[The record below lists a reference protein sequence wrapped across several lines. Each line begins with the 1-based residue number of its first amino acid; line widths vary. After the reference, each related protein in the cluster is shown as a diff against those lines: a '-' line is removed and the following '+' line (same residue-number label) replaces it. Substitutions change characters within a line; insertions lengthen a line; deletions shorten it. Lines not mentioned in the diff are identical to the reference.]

1 MITERRLIGI
11 ALIPLSA
18 TIIMY
23 FVLQGKRYANASE
36 RRKQTVVGLVF
47 GVIAIIATEF
57 GVPMYGTIINVRDAA
72 PLCAGLFFG
81 PLAGI
86 IAGIIGGVE
95 RWLCVYWGGGF
106 YTRWA
111 CSISTVVVG
120 FIAAYLK
127 RNIFEGRN
135 PDWFISLFIGFFCE
149 TFHMIMIFM
158 TNLDNIKVAFDYVQA
173 CTLPMVLINSIT
185 VGLAGLLIHRIEKE
199 SLQKE
204 IIPTISSQFQ
214 RSLSIVVVCGFI
226 LTTTMTYIIER
237 QLSLIDTF
245 NQMIDAI
252 IDVYVDGD
260 DRVSERMYRNAREIG
275 EDYYYDLKY
284 DISWLTDYYD
294 VTETVIAD
302 NDGNVIDSSVEKYR
316 EKRLQDFDE
325 LRLVYEDI
333 ETMKEFD
340 IDRAAIDNSGIT
352 SEREEYRKYFVIR
365 FEDKI
370 IIVSLNRDK
379 FEENMDYAMKVAINY
394 HKVGDWGALMV
405 VKEDGTIYSDLFGYT
420 GRNISELDL
429 NTKEPDYDSY
439 IQYETRIGE
448 IDYYYTLIKLDNYT
462 VYAFYERT
470 EADFAKIQST
480 MMNFFMQTMAF
491 GILFVVIYYVTKRR
505 IVNNIKEVNSSLD
518 KITEGQLDT
527 VVDVRNNEEFISLS
541 DGINTTVDSL
551 KHFIKEA
558 NERIDSELKYAK
570 EIQFSSLQ
578 TEFPAFPD
586 HDEFDLYAIMD
597 PAKVVGGDFYDFYM
611 IDEESLVFLV
621 ADVSGKS
628 IPASLF
634 MMRAKTM
641 IRNYVETEISLGE
654 VLTKANSRLCEG
666 NDAGMFVTT
675 WIGDLDLK
683 TGELRYANAGHNL
696 PLLKKKDGSFEYLKI
711 PAGFVLAGMDGIK
724 YKEQSLTMEPGD
736 ELFVY
741 SDGVVEATN
750 LDKELYGDDRL
761 RECLN
766 DHPNETAQQLC
777 ESVITDVRA
786 FYDGAEQFDDI
797 TELSLK
803 FLSYK
808 K

>member
-302 NDGNVIDSSVEKYR
+302 KDGNVIDSSVEKYR

-340 IDRAAIDNSGIT
+340 IDKAAIDNSGIT

-429 NTKEPDYDSY
+429 STKEPDYDSY

-597 PAKVVGGDFYDFYM
+597 PAKVVGGDF
-611 IDEESLVFLV
+611 
-621 ADVSGKS
+621 
-628 IPASLF
+628 
-634 MMRAKTM
+634 
-641 IRNYVETEISLGE
+641 
-654 VLTKANSRLCEG
+654 
-666 NDAGMFVTT
+666 
-675 WIGDLDLK
+675 
-683 TGELRYANAGHNL
+683 
-696 PLLKKKDGSFEYLKI
+696 
-711 PAGFVLAGMDGIK
+711 
-724 YKEQSLTMEPGD
+724 
-736 ELFVY
+736 
-741 SDGVVEATN
+741 
-750 LDKELYGDDRL
+750 
-761 RECLN
+761 
-766 DHPNETAQQLC
+766 
-777 ESVITDVRA
+777 
-786 FYDGAEQFDDI
+786 
-797 TELSLK
+797 
-803 FLSYK
+803 
-808 K
+808 